1 MNNTDLEQKKECTSI
16 IVVELVVNTDI
27 GTLLQLQLFFLYAT
41 LRLLLSIASD

>member
-27 GTLLQLQLFFLYAT
+27 GTLFAAT
-41 LRLLLSIASD
+41 TFISVCHSETASVNCQ